1 MDIGS
6 PLRRSG
12 SIFLLLGRGRFST
25 RGTAIRIWPEQDGMI
40 EILGIDLIQ

>member
-12 SIFLLLGRGRFST
+12 SMHAGPGRGRDST